1 MKPRINWFQIDPEI
15 VNAMSGVGTYW
26 QKSGLEETLIDLML
40 MRASQINHC
49 AYCLD
54 MHSKDARASGETEQ
68 RLYGLDAWR
77 EAPYYTDRER
87 AALAWTEAVTL
98 LANDYVPDEVY
109 EQVRPHFTEMEMI
122 ALTMVVIGINS
133 WNRLTISMRTVPGYY
148 VSKRTLHPVADVE
161 NA

>member
-1 MKPRINWFQIDPEI
+1 MNPRINWFQIDPAI
-15 VNAMSGVGTYW
+15 VQAMAGVSDYW
-26 QKSGLEETLIDLML
+26 QKSGLEQSLIDLVL

-68 RLYGLDAWR
+68 RLYGLDVWR

-87 AALAWTEAVTL
+87 AALVWTEAVTL
-98 LANDYVPDEVY
+98 LTNDFVPDGVY
-109 EQVRPHFTEMEMI
+109 EQVRLHFTETEMI

-133 WNRLTISMRTVPGYY
+133 WNRLTISMRTPPGHY
-148 VSKRTLHPVADVE
+148 VSKRTPHPVTDAE
-161 NA
+161 SA